1 MSEIKRALA
10 AADESFLVNMANKGI
25 YKRACKDIEGLMP
38 VFSESADSISVEIS
52 GETVTLAAPLENSRC
67 SCVSRTICRHIV
79 GAILIVR
86 STLTDE
92 DIAEV
97 PKVSEEKERIESE
110 KAPEAPVTKKNAAT
124 PKTLT
129 AGEIKK
135 INGCALDCLTLLG
148 DILRN
153 GIVRLPESV
162 SDNAEVSAVRC
173 HALKMADGERAMRSI
188 GSMLNDYN
196 EGRAAFSMDIFMR
209 CFCNCIRIMEK
220 FSEEDITA
228 EALGSFRQEY
238 TPVNEPLKLMPI
250 GQRHTASGDYEG
262 EIYYFL
268 NLEDSEKPFMSLS
281 DITPVFYET
290 VKKRRR
296 GTFPWGMTTPLS
308 NMMKKMFVLVNA
320 KVNSGK
326 ISSSQETKVEMTMN
340 ANLNCSE
347 MRQLIYTDFR
357 YAAVDLYEKKLHTE
371 LDRMLLLQPK
381 RCMPPSF
388 DKASQTYSMILEDKN
403 GFRAYVRIKYRRE
416 NREFVEQLE
425 RIGGKMAKEP
435 DKTYTMLAVGSIE
448 NDRLTLYPIEIYDFI
463 DASYSDDYELAEEY
477 SVSGE
482 ELSYSEA
489 ISELIEEVEEGIE
502 LVIQCGLQTGLSGA
516 AKLEN
521 TAFNYGLKGLSRLC
535 AEFAKL
541 AEAYRHDTNADI
553 KAVLH
558 KLYEINDYVK
568 SAKKR
573 LSIILTLNKEDDK
586 NDLRR

>member
-10 AADESFLVNMANKGI
+10 AADESFLVNMSNKGI
-25 YKRACKDIEGLMP
+25 YKRACKDIEEMTP
-38 VFSESADSISVEIS
+38 VFNESADSISVEIS

-67 SCVSRTICRHIV
+67 SCVSRTVCRHIV

-92 DIAEV
+92 EIAEV
-97 PKVSEEKERIESE
+97 PEVSEEKERIETE
-110 KAPEAPVTKKNAAT
+110 KAPENKKNDTA
-124 PKTLT
+124 PKALT

-135 INGCALDCLTLLG
+135 INECALDCLTLLG

-162 SDNAEVSAVRC
+162 SDNVEVSAVRC
-173 HALKMADGERAMRSI
+173 HALKIAEGERAMRSI
-188 GSMLNDYN
+188 GLLLNDYN
-196 EGRAAFSMDIFMR
+196 EGRAAFSMGNFMHR
-209 CFCNCIRIMEK
+209 FCNCIKIMET
-220 FSEEDITA
+220 FSEEDVNA
-228 EALGSFRQEY
+228 ETLGSLRQEY

-250 GQRHTASGDYEG
+250 GQRHTAGGDYEG

-281 DITPVFYET
+281 DITPVFYDT

-296 GTFPWGMTTPLS
+296 GAFPWGMTTPLS
-308 NMMKKMFVLVNA
+308 NMMKKMFVLTNA
-320 KVNSGK
+320 KVSSGR
-326 ISSSQETKVEMTMN
+326 ISSSQETKVAMTMN
-340 ANLNCSE
+340 ANLNCNE

-357 YAAVDLYEKKLHTE
+357 NAAVDLYEKKPHTE
-371 LDRMLLLQPK
+371 LERMLLLQPK
-381 RCMPPSF
+381 RCMTPSF
-388 DKASQTYSMILEDKN
+388 NKASQTYSMILEDKN

-425 RIGGKMAKEP
+425 RIGKKMAENP
-435 DKTYTMLAVGSIE
+435 DKTYTLLAVGSIE
-448 NDRLTLYPIEIYDFI
+448 TDRLTLYPIEIYDFI

-482 ELSYSEA
+482 ELSYYEA
-489 ISELIEEVEEGIE
+489 ISEIIEDIEEGLE
-502 LVIQCGLQTGLSGA
+502 LVVQCGLQTGLSGSA
-516 AKLEN
+516 RLEN

-535 AEFAKL
+535 AEFARL

-558 KLYEINDYVK
+558 KLSEIKDYVK
-568 SAKKR
+568 AARER
-573 LSIILTLNKEDDK
+573 LAIILTLHKED
-586 NDLRR
+586 NNHDLRR